1 MRILLLYIGIGLGCL
16 TGWSDAVAQES
27 RQQRFERIEAEK
39 IAFITQQLSLSP
51 QEAQRFFPLYNEYRK
66 EINTVL
72 QASRGVDNRSQRD
85 RSKMDELATETAI
98 LGIKKK
104 YRERYTE
111 IVGQAR
117 ASRFFEV
124 EREFREKLVQE
135 LRRRDGRRVN

>member
-1 MRILLLYIGIGLGCL
+1 MRLFLLYIGIGLGCL
-16 TGWSDAVAQES
+16 TGWSEVAAQES

-39 IAFITQQLSLSP
+39 IAFITQQLSLTS

-66 EINTVL
+66 EMNAVL
-72 QASRGVDNRSQRD
+72 QASRGVDNRNRRD

-104 YRERYTE
+104 YRERYTA

-135 LRRRDGRRVN
+135 LRRRDGRRMH